1 MIGNRQRGAGFV
13 NEQAMISLSQAKR
26 TDRLMKAT
34 TSLTVAEFEALAK
47 DFAPLWDGLLAAQT
61 AEGTPRQRQPG
72 GGRKGAL
79 TTPELKLFFI
89 LFYYKAYPT
98 QDLMGLLFGFTQGQV
113 SDWVRR
119 LTAAVGQLL
128 PLHKPARAARDVS
141 ALLAREPALQE
152 VLIDGT
158 ERRLPRPTHAGR
170 QRRYYSGRKKRPTVK
185 NVIVTAHGR
194 VRWCSRTVPGRRHDK
209 AVTEQERLR
218 LPKAVP
224 VLADSGFAGLDPGAA
239 TLLTPWKKPKGRKL
253 HWQRRAF
260 NRLLA
265 RERVRVEHTLASVK
279 RLRILR
285 DEFRNRRKGMVD
297 AVMAIGC
304 TLHNYR
310 WTCRQGTTA

>member
-1 MIGNRQRGAGFV
+1 
-13 NEQAMISLSQAKR
+13 MISLSQAKR
-26 TDRLMKAT
+26 SDRLMKAS
-34 TSLTVAEFEALAK
+34 TSLTVAEFEVLAK
-47 DFAPLWDGLLAAQT
+47 EFAPLWDGLRAEQT

-119 LTAAVGQLL
+119 LTAAVGRLM
-128 PLHKPARAARDVS
+128 PLHKPARQVRELRD
-141 ALLAREPALQE
+141 LLAREPALRE
-152 VLIDGT
+152 VIIDGT

-170 QRRYYSGRKKRPTVK
+170 QRRYYSGRKKRHTVK
-185 NVIVTAHGR
+185 NVIITAQGR

-209 AVTEQERLR
+209 AVTEKERLR
-218 LPKAVP
+218 LPKAVT
-224 VLADSGFAGLDPGAA
+224 VLADSGFAGLEPGAA
-239 TLLTPWKKPKGRKL
+239 TLITPWKKPKGRKL

-265 RERVRVEHTLASVK
+265 QERVKIEHTLASVK

-297 AVMAIGC
+297 AVMEIGC

-310 WTCRQGTTA
+310 WTCRQGTAA

>member
-1 MIGNRQRGAGFV
+1 
-13 NEQAMISLSQAKR
+13 MISLPQAKR
-26 TDRLMKAT
+26 SDRLMKAT
-34 TSLTVAEFEALAK
+34 TSLTVAEFDALAK
-47 DFAPLWDGLLAAQT
+47 EFAPLWDGLLVEQT

-79 TTPELKLFFI
+79 DTAELKLFFI

-119 LTAAVGQLL
+119 LTAAVGRLL
-128 PLHKPARAARDVS
+128 PLHKPARSVRDLR

-152 VLIDGT
+152 VIIDGT
-158 ERRLPRPTHAGR
+158 ERRLPRPQHAGR
-170 QRRYYSGRKKRPTVK
+170 QRRYYSGRKKRHTVK
-185 NVIVTAHGR
+185 NVLVTAQGQ
-194 VRWCSRTVPGRRHDK
+194 VRWCSPTVPGRRHDK
-209 AVTEQERLR
+209 VVTEKERLR
-218 LPKAVP
+218 LPKEIT
-224 VLADSGFAGLDPGAA
+224 VLADSGFAGLDSGPA
-239 TLLTPWKKPKGRKL
+239 TLIIPWKKPKGRKL
-253 HWQRRAF
+253 HWKRRAF

-265 RERVRVEHTLASVK
+265 QERVKIEHTLASVK

-285 DEFRNRRKGMVD
+285 DEFRNRRPGMVD
-297 AVMAIGC
+297 AVMEIGC